1 MTAFGCV
8 IVLLFCFTFFDYE
21 SGGELQREGIRIDDL
36 NRTWS
41 SADGRHGPRPSA
53 YDDPSFRRPEPG
65 FGGGGHGADPDRHR
79 DRSRSRSRGRRRRDR
94 SASKDSA
101 KDDDK
106 ED

>member
-1 MTAFGCV
+1 LIEREKARV
-8 IVLLFCFTFFDYE
+8 AKDYRVADDIR
-21 SGGELQREGIRIDDL
+21 SELQREGIRIDDL

-94 SASKDSA
+94 SASSA
-101 KDDDK
+101 KSGKDDEK

>member
-1 MTAFGCV
+1 MIEREKARV
-8 IVLLFCFTFFDYE
+8 AKDYRVADDIR
-21 SGGELQREGIRIDDL
+21 SELQREGIRIDDL

-53 YDDPSFRRPEPG
+53 YDDPSFRGPGGAG

-94 SASKDSA
+94 SESSKKSKD
-101 KDDDK
+101 DDDK